1 MPKVGF
7 ISLGCPKNLV
17 DSEVML
23 GLLARGGFEITNQE
37 SEADVLVVNTCSFID
52 AAQKESVDA
61 ILEASRWKDEGKC
74 KKLIVA
80 GCLVERYRHEI
91 RKEIPEVDAVIGTN
105 QIQQIVD
112 LCTQPAY
119 APALPET
126 PFLYDDTTPRLL
138 TTKKHYAYMKVA
150 EGCDHPCTFCIIPQM
165 RGKFRSRKL
174 DSVVREAQQLVEQ
187 GVREINLIGQDTT
200 MYGRDLEPRATL
212 AALLRRLQQ
221 VDGIEWIR
229 FLYCYP
235 HSTTDELL
243 EAVAAL
249 GKVCQYFDIP
259 FQHASGRVLHR
270 MKRGGDAEFLL
281 RIIEKIRRY
290 MPNVTLRS
298 TMIVGFPGE
307 TEDDFEE
314 LMRFVEEAR
323 LDRMGAFLYS
333 DEDTSSAHQLD
344 KKVPRSV
351 ARLRRDRLMRLQRKI
366 SLQKNRLW
374 IGKKVRVVLD
384 GLSRQTDLLWE
395 GRMEGQA
402 PDIDGCVLINDAPE
416 NALRA
421 GDFVTVEISEAHPYD
436 LVGRVTN
443 VEVRS
448 ANVEVRRAN
457 VEVRKTNDGRQTEPR
472 A

>member
-1 MPKVGF
+1 
-7 ISLGCPKNLV
+7 
-17 DSEVML
+17 
-23 GLLARGGFEITNQE
+23 
-37 SEADVLVVNTCSFID
+37 
-52 AAQKESVDA
+52 
-61 ILEASRWKDEGKC
+61 
-74 KKLIVA
+74 
-80 GCLVERYRHEI
+80 
-91 RKEIPEVDAVIGTN
+91 
-105 QIQQIVD
+105 
-112 LCTQPAY
+112 
-119 APALPET
+119 
-126 PFLYDDTTPRLL
+126 
-138 TTKKHYAYMKVA
+138 
-150 EGCDHPCTFCIIPQM
+150 
-165 RGKFRSRKL
+165 
-174 DSVVREAQQLVEQ
+174 
-187 GVREINLIGQDTT
+187 